1 MKSIFSWV
9 AILFFVAVIPARA
22 QDFAGINP
30 EHFPSGRFDFS
41 NPVINTIQL
50 STNVRL
56 EYAEQGNPDGI
67 PVILLHGFSD
77 SWHSFDMIT
86 PYLPAS
92 IHVYSIT
99 QRGHGNS
106 SKPLQGYQPEDFAK
120 DIADFIQQM
129 GIKNPVLLGHSM
141 GSTIV
146 KSFACKY
153 PWLTRGIILVGALA
167 NYDKPDLIGFK
178 KIIDQLT
185 DPVDSLFSAEFQN
198 STIHRPIPPEM
209 LKLFIEESEKLP
221 AYVWKGVA
229 AGWSNSV
236 YSSQLK
242 NYKKP
247 SLLIWGDKDSF
258 ASKKDQEMLQQ
269 SLEKSTLKVYEGT
282 GHAVHW
288 EEPNRFARNVVEFV
302 ISLK

>member
-9 AILFFVAVIPARA
+9 AILFFVAITPARA
-22 QDFAGINP
+22 QNFAGINP
-30 EHFPSGRFDFS
+30 EHFSSEKFNFS
-41 NPVINTIQL
+41 NPVINSIEL

-56 EYAEQGNPDGI
+56 EYTEQGNPDGI

-77 SWHSFDMIT
+77 SWHSFDMIM

-106 SKPLQGYQPEDFAK
+106 SKPFQGYQPEDFAK

-141 GSTIV
+141 GSTV
-146 KSFACKY
+146 VQCFAGKY
-153 PWLTRGIILVGALA
+153 PLLTRGIILVGALA
-167 NYDKPDLIGFK
+167 DYEKPDMIEFK
-178 KIIDQLT
+178 KTIDQLT
-185 DPVDSLFSAEFQN
+185 DPVDSLFSAEFQK

-221 AYVWKGVA
+221 AHVWKGVA
-229 AGWSNSV
+229 AGWSSSV
-236 YSSQLK
+236 YTTQLK
-242 NYKKP
+242 NYNNP
-247 SLLIWGDKDSF
+247 ALLIWGDKDSF
-258 ASKKDQEMLQQ
+258 ASKKDQQILQQ
-269 SLEKSTLKVYEGT
+269 SLKKSTLKVYEGT

-288 EEPNRFARNVVEFV
+288 EEPNRFAKDVADFV
-302 ISLK
+302 GGLR